1 MEEAARL
8 LGYPYQLKGRIV
20 SGYKVGRKL
29 GFPTANIQVD
39 EPFKIIPGIGVYA
52 VWVYLNGLRY
62 KGMLYIGN
70 RPTLDNGDNITL
82 EVNILN
88 FSGDIY
94 NNEITVQFINHVRG
108 DIKFNSLDELI
119 AQLRRDRETVD
130 KILIE

>member
-1 MEEAARL
+1 M
-8 LGYPYQLKGRIV
+8 
-20 SGYKVGRKL
+20 
-29 GFPTANIQVD
+29 D

-119 AQLRRDRETVD
+119 AQLERDRETVD
-130 KILIE
+130 KILTH

>member
-1 MEEAARL
+1 MEEAPRL

-39 EPFKIIPGIGVYA
+39 EPFKIVPGIGVYA
-52 VWVYLNGLRY
+52 VRVYLNEERY

-94 NNEITVQFINHVRG
+94 NNEITVQFIKHVRG
-108 DIKFNSLDELI
+108 DVKFNSLDELI
-119 AQLRRDRETVD
+119 AQLGRDREAVD
-130 KILIE
+130 KILTH